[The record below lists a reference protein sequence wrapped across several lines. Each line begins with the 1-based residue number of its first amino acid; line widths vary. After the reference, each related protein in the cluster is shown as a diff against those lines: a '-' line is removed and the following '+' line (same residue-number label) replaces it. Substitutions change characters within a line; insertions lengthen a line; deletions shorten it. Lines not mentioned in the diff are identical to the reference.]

1 MKRIIATL
9 ALLAMA
15 LPLGCSQDFYAK
27 TIVESKTSP
36 QNMVLMGLTGSGEH
50 LQAKGVISLHQ
61 RFDRPD
67 GVEID
72 AWVINAK
79 ATPASGTVVLLHGEE
94 QCKANY
100 LGMGKNLAKMGYDV
114 VLIDLRSHGK
124 STGKYVTLGAKEKLD
139 VKAIVNTLA
148 GEKKIAA
155 GPLYV
160 FGATFGAAT
169 ALQYA
174 AIEPKVAGV
183 VVIAPWKDAASV
195 ARRKLFL
202 AGLSMKPEEF
212 QDVMD
217 KAGKLADF
225 DPAATSA
232 FNDAAK
238 LKCPV
243 YIIHGL
249 LDLAVPLDDSKAI
262 LSQIPGPKKLK
273 VIMPG
278 PEQIAVGLSLETWVP
293 KQIDMVA
300 KGKLTSS
307 EKNAQ

>member
-1 MKRIIATL
+1 
-9 ALLAMA
+9 
-15 LPLGCSQDFYAK
+15 
-27 TIVESKTSP
+27 
-36 QNMVLMGLTGSGEH
+36 
-50 LQAKGVISLHQ
+50 
-61 RFDRPD
+61 
-67 GVEID
+67 
-72 AWVINAK
+72 
-79 ATPASGTVVLLHGEE
+79 
-94 QCKANY
+94 
-100 LGMGKNLAKMGYDV
+100 
-114 VLIDLRSHGK
+114 
-124 STGKYVTLGAKEKLD
+124 
-139 VKAIVNTLA
+139 
-148 GEKKIAA
+148 
-155 GPLYV
+155 
-160 FGATFGAAT
+160 
-169 ALQYA
+169 
-174 AIEPKVAGV
+174 
-183 VVIAPWKDAASV
+183 
-195 ARRKLFL
+195 
-202 AGLSMKPEEF
+202 MKPEDF